1 MKDLMEYKGYYGS
14 AHYDDDDRI
23 FNGRVEYIRSL
34 VSYESSSAKQLRK
47 AFEEA
52 VDDYLDMCESSG
64 IAPEKPFK
72 GSFNVR
78 IGPELHRKVAL
89 KALKKGVS
97 LNNLVMEAL
106 EAATAEDKTTA
117 HL

>member
-23 FNGRVEYIRSL
+23 FSGRVEYIRSL
-34 VSYESSSAKQLRK
+34 VSYEADAAKRLRK

-52 VDDYLDMCESSG
+52 VDDYLELCESAG
-64 IAPEKPFK
+64 TAPEKPFK

-78 IGPELHRKVAL
+78 IGPELHRRAAL
-89 KALKKGVS
+89 KAMRQGVS
-97 LNNLVMEAL
+97 LNNLVTEAL
-106 EAATAEDKTTA
+106 KAVIAEDKPKA
-117 HL
+117 V

>member
-23 FNGRVEYIRSL
+23 FNGKVEYIRSL
-34 VSYESSSAKQLRK
+34 VSYEAGSAKQLRK

-52 VDDYLDMCESSG
+52 VDDYLEMCENTG
-64 IAPEKPFK
+64 TAPEKPFK

-78 IGPELHRKVAL
+78 IGPELHRKAAL
-89 KALKKGVS
+89 KALQKGVS
-97 LNNLVMEAL
+97 LNNLVTEAL
-106 EAATAEDKTTA
+106 KVAITEDKPPMG
-117 HL
+117 

>member
-23 FNGRVEYIRSL
+23 FIGRVEYIRSL
-34 VSYESSSAKQLRK
+34 VSYEADSAKRLRK

-52 VDDYLDMCESSG
+52 VDDYLELCESRG
-64 IAPEKPFK
+64 GEPEKPFK

-78 IGPELHRKVAL
+78 IGPELHRKAAL
-89 KALKKGVS
+89 KAMRKGVS
-97 LNNLVMEAL
+97 INNLVTEAL
-106 EAATAEDKTTA
+106 KTAIS
-117 HL
+117 

>member
-23 FNGRVEYIRSL
+23 FNGKVEYLRSL
-34 VSYESSSAKQLRK
+34 VSYEADAAKHLRK

-52 VDDYLDMCESSG
+52 VDDYLELCERTG
-64 IAPEKPFK
+64 AAPEKPFK

-78 IGPELHRKVAL
+78 IGPELHRKAAL
-89 KALKKGVS
+89 KAMRKGVS
-97 LNNLVMEAL
+97 LNNLVTEAL
-106 EAATAEDKTTA
+106 KAVIAEDTTTVV
-117 HL
+117 

>member
-23 FNGRVEYIRSL
+23 FNGRVGYIRSL
-34 VSYESSSAKQLRK
+34 VSYEADAARRLRK

-52 VDDYLDMCESSG
+52 VDDYLALCESRG
-64 IAPEKPFK
+64 VEPEKPFK

-78 IGPELHRKVAL
+78 IGPELHRKAAL
-89 KALKKGVS
+89 KAMRKGVS
-97 LNNLVMEAL
+97 LNNLVTEAL
-106 EAATAEDKTTA
+106 KAVIADDTTTVV
-117 HL
+117 